1 VTGFASVAEFAFGRF
16 IVQPSARRLLV
27 DGEPAK
33 LGARAFDVLLA
44 LIDRRERLVS
54 KKELLELV
62 WLDVVVEENNLE
74 VQVSVL
80 RKLLGSEVIATIPGR
95 GYRFTQPLDG
105 APGGAPAASP
115 PPAAAAAALC
125 PPVQALPTVFGRE
138 DDLGA
143 SHALVLAHQVVTV
156 VGASG
161 IGKSTLARALA
172 HRVRDLFGDGV
183 CLVELASVSD
193 ASLVATSVG
202 TALQLKLGTQSP
214 IGVIAQALGARRMLV
229 VLDNCEHLLRA
240 VAELVQALRP
250 AAPGVHWLATSQEPL
265 RLVDEQVFRLGA
277 LALPAEEALDA
288 ARRAGAVA
296 LFEARTRAADPRF
309 ALNED
314 NAGAAIDICRRLD
327 GIALAIELA
336 AARVPLLG
344 LEGLRSRLG
353 ERLRVL
359 NSGPRLALARHQ
371 TLRAALEWSY
381 GLLTPH
387 QQAVFRRLGVFA
399 GSFALDAAQQ
409 VASDEAIDAWA
420 VLDELGALVDK
431 SLVVAEPDTLGEPRY
446 RMLET
451 MRQYA
456 LDRLDAEG
464 DGDAARTRHVDVYV
478 ALAEQAKGE
487 LFGAQQDQWLI
498 RLDLEHENMLAAHG
512 WCQRLPGGGDRDM
525 RLVTAL
531 GRYWSRRSLL
541 SLGYRMISEASNRPG
556 AEGG

>member
-1 VTGFASVAEFAFGRF
+1 VTSSASVAEFAFDRF

-27 DGEPAK
+27 DGEPTK
-33 LGARAFDVLLA
+33 LGGRAFDVLLA

-54 KKELLELV
+54 KRELLELV
-62 WLDVVVEENNLE
+62 WPDVVVEENNLE
-74 VQVSVL
+74 VQVSAL
-80 RKLLGSEVIATIPGR
+80 RKLLGSEVITTVPGR
-95 GYRFTQPLDG
+95 GYRFTKSLDV
-105 APGGAPAASP
+105 AAGGARAPSP
-115 PPAAAAAALC
+115 PPGAVTALC
-125 PPVQALPTVFGRE
+125 SAAQPLPTVFGRE
-138 DDLGA
+138 DDLRA
-143 SHALVLAHQVVTV
+143 SQALVLAHQVVTV

-172 HRVRDLFGDGV
+172 HRVRDVFDDGV

-193 ASLVATSVG
+193 APLVATSVG

-214 IGVIAQALGARRMLV
+214 MGVITQALVARRMLV

-240 VAELVQALRP
+240 AAELVEALRP
-250 AAPGVHWLATSQEPL
+250 VAPGVHWLATSQEPL
-265 RLVDEQVFRLGA
+265 RLVGEQVFRLGA

-288 ARRAGAVA
+288 VRQAGAVA
-296 LFEARTRAADPRF
+296 LFEARTRAVNPRF

-314 NAGAAIDICRRLD
+314 NASTAIDICRQLD

-381 GLLTPH
+381 GLLTLQ

-399 GSFALDAAQQ
+399 GTFALDAAQQ
-409 VASDEAIDAWA
+409 VASDEAIDAWT

-431 SLVVAEPDTLGEPRY
+431 SLVVAEPDTLREPRY

-456 LDRLDAEG
+456 LDRLSAEG

-478 ALAEQAKGE
+478 ALAEQAKDE
-487 LFGAQQDQWLI
+487 LFGPHQDQWLS
-498 RLDLEHENMLAAHG
+498 RLDLEHENMLAAHA
-512 WCQRLPGGGDRDM
+512 WCQRLAGGGDRDM

-531 GRYWSRRSLL
+531 GRYWARRSLL
-541 SLGYRMISEASNRPG
+541 SLGYRMISEAVNRPG
-556 AEGG
+556 AEGR